1 SSRKRRNKMILEVC
15 ANSYESAINAEKG
28 GAHRIELC
36 ENLSVGGLTPNF
48 DLAKKVISELN
59 IPVFILIR
67 PRKGDFNYSHEEF
80 EQIKKDI
87 ILFKKIGCK
96 GIVSGILTK
105 DKNLDINRTKELI
118 KLSRPLEFTFHRAF
132 DEVINPIE
140 TLHQLIKLKV
150 NRLLTSGQMK
160 TAIKGID
167 MIKKLIIL
175 SEDKIKIMPGSG
187 INPGNISE
195 FTKLSLNEI
204 HGSFSKQEKNNKSTS
219 NINMILN
226 CLKLIQEDK
235 KLVKRL

>member
-1 SSRKRRNKMILEVC
+1 MILEVC

-105 DKNLDINRTKELI
+105 DKKLDINKTKELI

-132 DEVINPIE
+132 DEVLNPINV
-140 TLHQLIKLKV
+140 LHQLIKL
-150 NRLLTSGQMK
+150 RADRILTSGQKK
-160 TAIKGID
+160 TAIDGIEL
-167 MIKKLIIL
+167 IKKLINI
-175 SEDKIKIMPGSG
+175 SNNTIKIMPGSG
-187 INPGNISE
+187 INSTNILEFKKIESE
-195 FTKLSLNEI
+195 EI
-204 HGSFSKQEKNNKSTS
+204 HGIFY
-219 NINMILN
+219 
-226 CLKLIQEDK
+226 K
-235 KLVKRL
+235 KPK

>member
-1 SSRKRRNKMILEVC
+1 MILEVC

-48 DLAKKVISELN
+48 ELAKKVINELN

-67 PRKGDFNYSHEEF
+67 PRGGNFIYSNEEF

-105 DKNLDINRTKELI
+105 NKKLDINKTKELI

-132 DEVINPIE
+132 DEVLNPINV
-140 TLHQLIKLKV
+140 LHQLIKL
-150 NRLLTSGQMK
+150 RADRILTSGQKK
-160 TAIKGID
+160 TAIDGIEL
-167 MIKKLIIL
+167 IKKLINI
-175 SEDKIKIMPGSG
+175 SNNNIKIMPGSG
-187 INPGNISE
+187 INSTNILE
-195 FTKLSLNEI
+195 INKLKINEI
-204 HGSFSKQEKNNKSTS
+204 HGSFTGSSKNNKKLS
-219 NINMILN
+219 NFDEISSCIEL
-226 CLKLIQEDK
+226 LKSD
-235 KLVKRL
+235 

>member
-1 SSRKRRNKMILEVC
+1 MILEVC
-15 ANSYESAINAEKG
+15 ANSYESAINAEKA

-36 ENLSVGGLTPNF
+36 ENLAVGGLTPNYK
-48 DLAKKVISELN
+48 LAKEVISDLS

-67 PRKGDFNYSHEEF
+67 PRDGDFNYSKNEF

-87 ILFKKIGCK
+87 ILFKDLGCK
-96 GIVSGILTK
+96 GIVCGILTK

-118 KLSRPLEFTFHRAF
+118 KLSKPLEFTFHRAF
-132 DEVINPIE
+132 DEVINPTE

-175 SEDKIKIMPGSG
+175 SKNKIKIMPGSG
-187 INPGNISE
+187 INPRNISK
-195 FTKLSLNEI
+195 FTKLSLDEI